1 MVDPDLLDETLRL
14 HTRNHE
20 PSTSVPQ
27 PGSLFCKSPKR
38 PTKARVR
45 PPLSIPTPSRT
56 STLYARTVA
65 LRVKADGEASPSHRP
80 LWVHRVRR
88 HPFPTLRHHHTLDGG
103 LKAA

>member
-1 MVDPDLLDETLRL
+1 VQVVDPDLLDETLRL

-56 STLYARTVA
+56 STLYARTVQ
-65 LRVKADGEASPSHRP
+65 PSTLPTDP
-80 LWVHRVRR
+80 LDEPHGCRS
-88 HPFPTLRHHHTLDGG
+88 
-103 LKAA
+103 